1 MPSLRRTVLALL
13 WYGLLLVL
21 SVNCTYLLSRGEP
34 LTVRKSLQLEG
45 IQDRAEMIAQ
55 RVVGRL
61 RAEGNSERS
70 SPPDDS
76 TAGAGRQGTGRPD
89 TGKVGAGHSSTKPS
103 PREKV
108 FKNEP
113 GRSKPEKGRRAP
125 PSVNEQP
132 GEYERLFDWA
142 ARRYGVEKRLI
153 KAVIQAE
160 SAGNPRAR
168 SHKGALGLMQ
178 LMPKTAQ
185 RYFDGGSDLRDVR
198 DLYLPVTNVSVGASH
213 LAWLKAQVR
222 TLFPEVRGDPKR
234 QIQLVAAAYNA
245 GLGDVQ
251 RYRGVPPY
259 PETETY
265 IRRVWHFYQR
275 LPPSPGAR

>member
-45 IQDRAEMIAQ
+45 IQDRAEVVARGI
-55 RVVGRL
+55 VGRL
-61 RAEGNSERS
+61 RAKVKLERG
-70 SPPDDS
+70 SPPDGS
-76 TAGAGRQGTGRPD
+76 TAGTGRHGTGRPD
-89 TGKVGAGHSSTKPS
+89 TGNVGAGHSSTKPS
-103 PREKV
+103 PGEKA

-113 GRSKPEKGRRAP
+113 GRSKPEKGLRAL
-125 PSVNEQP
+125 PSVNERP
-132 GEYERLFDWA
+132 GEYEQLFDWA

-178 LMPKTAQ
+178 LMPQTAQ
-185 RYFDGGSDLRDVR
+185 RYFDGGSDLRNVE

-222 TLFPEVRGDPKR
+222 TLFPEARRDPKR
-234 QIQLVAAAYNA
+234 QVQLVAAAYNA
-245 GLGDVQ
+245 GLSDVQ

-259 PETETY
+259 PETEAY

-275 LPPSPGAR
+275 LPPGPDAR